1 MERVDFYV
9 LAGTDERERW
19 RFACRVIDKAFE
31 AEQRVLVW
39 LDDADAVTRF
49 DELLWT
55 FAQDTFIPH
64 EPLGAA
70 SDWEEAP
77 VLLTCPGAT
86 PVSPAPP
93 ASALPADVIVNLA
106 ASIPTERQAVKQLI
120 EIIDAEPSRRDTGR
134 ARFRQ
139 YRAEGVQP
147 TTHNVG

>member
-49 DELLWT
+49 DDLLWT
-55 FAQDTFIPH
+55 FAQDSFIPH

-77 VLLTCPGAT
+77 VLLGCPGA
-86 PVSPAPP
+86 PSAGPA
-93 ASALPADVIVNLA
+93 AAQPADVIVNLA
-106 ASIPTERQAVKQLI
+106 SSVPAWRAAVKQLI
-120 EIIDAEPSRRDTGR
+120 EIIDAEPARRDAGR

-139 YRAEGVQP
+139 YRAEGVQA
-147 TTHNVG
+147 TTHNVA